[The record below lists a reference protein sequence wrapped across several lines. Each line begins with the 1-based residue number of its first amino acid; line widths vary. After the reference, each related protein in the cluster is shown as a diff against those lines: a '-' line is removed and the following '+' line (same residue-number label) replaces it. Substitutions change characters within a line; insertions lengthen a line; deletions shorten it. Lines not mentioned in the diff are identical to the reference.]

1 MDNSLILSQLATT
14 AMLCH
19 GFAGELEL
27 QLQLLFRNPL
37 AIARDGSALILTAT
51 DRELYYRLRDWVN

>member
-1 MDNSLILSQLATT
+1 
-14 AMLCH
+14 MLCD
-19 GFAGELEL
+19 GFAGELEI

-37 AIARDGSALILTAT
+37 VIARDGSALILRAA